1 MLWPTQIH
9 PSLRRKPEGFFAFQ
23 VLENNQRICHPERAQ
38 RVEGS
43 SSFAPQYSQIT
54 GKILRLRASRSAQ
67 DDIRFCDSSVYRIWA
82 LDSHCQLSIHLHPI
96 PNKQPVPGHSG
107 EGPSYLVGSS
117 AVKVIRPASQQAQIL
132 PPWAFTMLSAMDR
145 PRPKLPSR
153 LRAASRR

>member
-43 SSFAPQYSQIT
+43 STFAPQYGQIT

-82 LDSHCQLSIHLHPI
+82 LDSHEQLTMRIKSLNTEDAEISEPYVILSGARSAQS
-96 PNKQPVPGHSG
+96 KDLSRDLTVLRG
-107 EGPSYLVGSS
+107 EGRRSFDSLRSLRMTTFFLSSLVS
-117 AVKVIRPASQQAQIL
+117 
-132 PPWAFTMLSAMDR
+132 
-145 PRPKLPSR
+145 
-153 LRAASRR
+153 